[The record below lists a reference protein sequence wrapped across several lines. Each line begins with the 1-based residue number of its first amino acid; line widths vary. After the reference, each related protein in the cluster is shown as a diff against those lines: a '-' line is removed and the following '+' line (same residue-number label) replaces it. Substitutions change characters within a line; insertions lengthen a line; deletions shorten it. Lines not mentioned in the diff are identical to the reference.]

1 MIYWVEMRI
10 TVDIKDDL
18 LEELSEVTG
27 KSKKS
32 PAVALAVAEYVKRE
46 RAREFGKLLR
56 EGDFDYPATNDEIE
70 KIQG

>member
-1 MIYWVEMRI
+1 MRI

-18 LEELSEVTG
+18 LEELSKVTG
-27 KSKKS
+27 ESKKS

-56 EGDFDYPATNDEIE
+56 EGAFDYPATNDEIE